1 MPDIDIA
8 RWEEYLEHRT
18 GVFLSARSA
27 HVASAVQ
34 RRIDASGAVTEEA
47 YWELMQ
53 GPGAALEWSLLVD
66 ELVVKDTRFFRHR
79 ASFEFLRG
87 YLNQRLV
94 DGSIGPL
101 FSLWSVG
108 CSTGEEAWS
117 LAMVT
122 NDCFNLAVEHQ
133 GYYAV
138 QGTDVS
144 IKAISLSR
152 EAEYGQQQ
160 VAGLTPEERQRY
172 LEKVGR
178 CYRVA
183 PALKKRVAF
192 NVGNIIEMGRDGLKH
207 DVLFCQNLLVYF
219 RKWRRRRVLDL
230 MVSRMNV
237 DGLLIIG
244 PGEMTQWQHPKL
256 RFVGMGDVV
265 AYQKITE

>member
-1 MPDIDIA
+1 MTDIDIA

-27 HVASAVQ
+27 HVKGAVV
-34 RRIDASGAVTEEA
+34 RRIVASGAANEDD

-79 ASFEFLRG
+79 ASFEFLREHING
-87 YLNQRLV
+87 RLA
-94 DGSIGPL
+94 DGTMAPL
-101 FSLWSVG
+101 YSLWSVG
-108 CSTGEEAWS
+108 CSSGEEAWS
-117 LAMVT
+117 LAMVA
-122 NDCFNLAVEHQ
+122 NDCFNLAVEHD
-133 GYYAV
+133 GYFAV

-144 IKAISLSR
+144 MQAISQSR
-152 EAEYGQQQ
+152 EGDYGQQQ
-160 VAGLTPEERQRY
+160 VGQLTTGERARY
-172 LEKVGR
+172 LEVVER
-178 CYRVA
+178 RYRIG
-183 PALKKRVAF
+183 PELRRRVAF
-192 NVGNIIEMGRDGLKH
+192 NVGNIIEMSRDGLKY

-256 RFVGMGDVV
+256 RFVGKGDVV
-265 AYQKITE
+265 AYQKIIE